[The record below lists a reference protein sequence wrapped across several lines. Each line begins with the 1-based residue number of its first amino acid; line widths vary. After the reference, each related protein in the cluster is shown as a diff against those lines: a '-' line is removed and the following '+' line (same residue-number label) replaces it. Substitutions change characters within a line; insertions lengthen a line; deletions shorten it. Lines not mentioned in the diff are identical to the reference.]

1 MAVEYAREQDLAV
14 TEYIDL
20 LHRSGLAVRR
30 PVDEVERMER
40 GLRASSVVLTA
51 REDDQL
57 VGALRA
63 ITDFHLHC
71 YLADLAVDVT
81 HQRGGIG
88 LELQRKLVALLDPG
102 CKLKLSAAPD
112 AHEYYP
118 RIGYVPNERAWEL
131 PPGTPLG

>member
-1 MAVEYAREQDLAV
+1 MGIVYAREQDLAV
-14 TEYIDL
+14 GEYVDL
-20 LHRSGLAVRR
+20 LHRSGLAQRR
-30 PVDEVERMER
+30 PVDDLDRMEG
-40 GLRASSVVLTA
+40 GLRGSSVVLTA
-51 REDDQL
+51 RQDGVL

-63 ITDFHLHC
+63 NTDFHLHC
-71 YLADLAVDVT
+71 YLADLAVDAAL
-81 HQRGGIG
+81 QRGGIG
-88 LELQRKLVALLDPG
+88 LELQRKLVDLLAPG